1 MPAAASP
8 IVILAGARTPMGRFQ
23 GGLSPLTATDLGAAA
38 ISGALDR
45 AGITGSDVDFAY
57 LGNVVAAGTGQV
69 PARRAAADAGIPL
82 TVPSTLLNRACLSG
96 MHAIHLA
103 SQMIRL
109 GEADTVV
116 AGGMESMTNAPY
128 LLTKARGGYRIGDGA
143 VVDSMMSDGLTC
155 TLEGCAMG
163 EATERY
169 AAEMG
174 LAREPQDAFS
184 AQSHER
190 AARAQKDGL
199 LAEEIVPVSIPQRR
213 GEPIQLTDDEGIR
226 SDVDAASLAQL
237 RAAFVADG
245 NITAGNASQISDG
258 AAACIVTTLERAE
271 ALGVEPLAE
280 LVSHGQVAGPDASL
294 LHQPSNAI
302 ALALEKAGM
311 TVADLDLLE
320 INEAFAAVALAS
332 MDALGVSDQMVN
344 VNGGAIALGHPIGM
358 SGTRVALTLAYEL
371 KRRGGGMGAAA
382 LCGGGGQGEA
392 LVLKVVGA

>member
-1 MPAAASP
+1 MPSAASP

-226 SDVDAASLAQL
+226 SDVDAASLARL

-392 LVLKVVGA
+392 LILKVVGA

>member
-1 MPAAASP
+1 MPSAASP

-226 SDVDAASLAQL
+226 SDVDAASLARL

-392 LVLKVVGA
+392 L

>member
-1 MPAAASP
+1 MPSAASP

-45 AGITGSDVDFAY
+45 AAMSGADVDFAY

-143 VVDSMMSDGLTC
+143 VIDSMMSDGLTC

-169 AAEMG
+169 AADLG

-190 AARAQKDGL
+190 AAKAQKDGL
-199 LAEEIVPVSIPQRR
+199 LADEIVPVSIPQRR

-226 SDVDAASLAQL
+226 SDVDAASLARL

-271 ALGVEPLAE
+271 ALGMEPLAE

-311 TVADLDLLE
+311 TVSDLDLLE

-332 MDALGVSDQMVN
+332 MDALGVSDGIVN

-392 LVLKVVGA
+392 LVLKV

>member
-1 MPAAASP
+1 MPSAASP

-45 AGITGSDVDFAY
+45 AGMSGNDVDFSY

-82 TVPSTLLNRACLSG
+82 TAPSTLLNRACLSG

-128 LLTKARGGYRIGDGA
+128 LLTKARGGYRLGDGA
-143 VVDSMMSDGLTC
+143 VVDSMMFDGLTC

-169 AAEMG
+169 AASMG
-174 LAREPQDAFS
+174 LAREPQDAFA

-199 LAEEIVPVSIPQRR
+199 LADEIVPVGIPQRR
-213 GEPIQLTDDEGIR
+213 GEPIELTDDEGIR
-226 SDVDAASLAQL
+226 SDADAASLARL

-302 ALALEKAGM
+302 AVALGKAGM
-311 TVADLDLLE
+311 AVSDLDLLE

-332 MDALGVSDQMVN
+332 MDALGVSDGIVN

-358 SGTRVALTLAYEL
+358 SGTRVALTLAHEL

-392 LVLKVVGA
+392 LVLKV

>member
-1 MPAAASP
+1 MPSAASP

-45 AGITGSDVDFAY
+45 AAMSGADVDFAY

-226 SDVDAASLAQL
+226 SDVDAASLARL

-344 VNGGAIALGHPIGM
+344 MNGGAIALGHPIGM

-392 LVLKVVGA
+392 LILKVVGA

>member
-1 MPAAASP
+1 
-8 IVILAGARTPMGRFQ
+8 MGRFQ

-226 SDVDAASLAQL
+226 SDVDAASLARL

>member
-1 MPAAASP
+1 
-8 IVILAGARTPMGRFQ
+8 MGRFQ

-226 SDVDAASLAQL
+226 SDVDASSLARL

-332 MDALGVSDQMVN
+332 MDALGVSDGIVN

-392 LVLKVVGA
+392 LVLKV

>member
-1 MPAAASP
+1 
-8 IVILAGARTPMGRFQ
+8 MGRFQ

-226 SDVDAASLAQL
+226 SDVDAASLARL

-311 TVADLDLLE
+311 TVSDLDLLE

-392 LVLKVVGA
+392 LILKVVGA